1 MYWACKAISD
11 EMSDCLNK
19 HATQKDFDREK
30 ATFLQERNE
39 LGKTNAQI
47 NFLAKILRVA
57 QRASTVSGMYQGAH
71 TTVQNHS
78 LPLFVFG

>member
-39 LGKTNAQI
+39 FKNRLEDGSAEIKVRGK
-47 NFLAKILRVA
+47 K
-57 QRASTVSGMYQGAH
+57 H
-71 TTVQNHS
+71 T
-78 LPLFVFG
+78 